1 MSMSVPATPMSEEKK
16 RSKKS
21 KLSSPATSL
30 LEKSATWLS
39 SLSGSKVSGNN
50 NNNKVSKLFNFL
62 SFSDLT
68 LMVGSLPYPQ
78 ILDYSGSDWQWQT
91 L

>member
-50 NNNKVSKLFNFL
+50 NNNKVSTKLLNFL
-62 SFSDLT
+62 SFSQLYSNGR
-68 LMVGSLPYPQ
+68 LLALPSN
-78 ILDYSGSDWQWQT
+78 IRL
-91 L
+91 